1 MFSATE
7 LRALT
12 SIAVSSEGDGGLIAD
27 LLASPWQRDE
37 RAVEALR
44 QPLTRLAARYLLL
57 ARDDSDEPL
66 DRVARFHLSN
76 GARIE
81 RLNFL
86 ADNSAPGL
94 RQSFGMM
101 VNYRYKPGDIE
112 ANHEAFKGERRIVA
126 STAVKSLL
134 PRSER

>member
-1 MFSATE
+1 M
-7 LRALT
+7 
-12 SIAVSSEGDGGLIAD
+12 
-27 LLASPWQRDE
+27 
-37 RAVEALR
+37 
-44 QPLTRLAARYLLL
+44 
-57 ARDDSDEPL
+57 PL

>member
-1 MFSATE
+1 
-7 LRALT
+7 
-12 SIAVSSEGDGGLIAD
+12 
-27 LLASPWQRDE
+27 
-37 RAVEALR
+37 
-44 QPLTRLAARYLLL
+44 L
-57 ARDDSDEPL
+57 ARNQSDEPF

-81 RLNFL
+81 RINFL
-86 ADNSAPGL
+86 ADNSVPGL

-112 ANHEAFKGERRIVA
+112 ANHEAFRGENRIAA
-126 STAVKSLL
+126 SSAVKSLL